1 MLFFQTIYRSFR
13 EPKTRI
19 GWAHGILAILGAFA
33 LAYLNGM
40 ALTSLLKG
48 DYAERILPMMI
59 LTPMFVSVYGI
70 WLLCSKT
77 LLHVI
82 QKIMMISVLALI
94 VLFFV

>member
-1 MLFFQTIYRSFR
+1 MMFSLKFLR

-33 LAYLNGM
+33 LAYLSGM

-59 LTPMFVSVYGI
+59 LTPMFVSMYGI
-70 WLLCSKT
+70 WLLFSKT
-77 LLHVI
+77 LLQVI
-82 QKIMMISVLALI
+82 QKIATMSVLALI
-94 VLFFV
+94 VLLCV